1 MDSVLLTGLG
11 RSTLTFMCNRF
22 VSSTRGFFAISNDV
36 IMQAL
41 LSDSLSIK
49 GLVVVSDQPVSGCIK
64 RAGCFGR
71 GNNFSIDHLY
81 KF

>member
-1 MDSVLLTGLG
+1 
-11 RSTLTFMCNRF
+11 MCNRF
-22 VSSTRGFFAISNDV
+22 VSSTRGFLQSLMSLTPLNLDV

-49 GLVVVSDQPVSGCIK
+49 SLVVVSDQPDSECIY
-64 RAGCFGR
+64 RAGCLGR

>member
-1 MDSVLLTGLG
+1 
-11 RSTLTFMCNRF
+11 MCNRF
-22 VSSTRGFFAISNDV
+22 VSSTRRFLQSLMSRTPLNLDV

-49 GLVVVSDQPVSGCIK
+49 SLVVVSDQPVSGCIY
-64 RAGCFGR
+64 RAGCLSR

>member
-1 MDSVLLTGLG
+1 
-11 RSTLTFMCNRF
+11 MCNRF
-22 VSSTRGFFAISNDV
+22 VSSTRGFLQSLMSLTPLNLDV

-41 LSDSLSIK
+41 LSDPLSIK
-49 GLVVVSDQPVSGCIK
+49 SLVVVSDQPVSGCIY
-64 RAGCFGR
+64 RAGCLSR